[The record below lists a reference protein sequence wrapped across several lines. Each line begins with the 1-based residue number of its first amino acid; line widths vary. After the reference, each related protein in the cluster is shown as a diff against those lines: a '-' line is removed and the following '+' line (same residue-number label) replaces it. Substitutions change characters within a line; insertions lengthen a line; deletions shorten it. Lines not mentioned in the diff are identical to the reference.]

1 MSQLKSL
8 DGRGLYR
15 WAVRAVRVLTER
27 RAEINA
33 LNVFPVPDSDTG
45 SNMAFTMEAA
55 LAAARGIEVDDRADV
70 VVVARALATGS
81 VRGAR
86 GNSGVVL
93 SQVLRGMAEAVTQEP
108 FDGKTISDALN
119 IAVRLVNSAIS
130 DPVEGTV
137 VTVLRAAAGAAKEA
151 VGDNKQVVEVARAA
165 TDAARTA
172 LARTPSQLT
181 VLRDAGVVDAGGMGL
196 VVLLDT
202 MLAELSGVSEDVTDE
217 PVLAEES
224 HGTPGYLEAMFLFTA
239 PPETV
244 DELESVLTE
253 LGDSLLV
260 ARGEGEAQF
269 HIHSTDAGKVIETAY
284 SHGRVSGLRLEVLP
298 EQSVVDKPSRI
309 LLALTPPGAIAEL
322 YRGAGAEVVEVPGD
336 EDVVGEV
343 LSVIRRTR
351 AGEVVLLPNG
361 LLSRRELVAVDNS
374 TRALEQ
380 SITLLPTSR
389 LVSGIAALT
398 MHDPAQPLATA
409 TYEMGEAASSMRTAV
424 LRRAP
429 KAALTT
435 AGPCAKGDILAEVHG
450 DVLVVAD
457 DVASSI
463 ETTAGRL
470 LDAGGEQLTV
480 LTEEII
486 DGEALSER
494 LGVEVVV
501 FDGSGMASTGVIAE
515 IGVE

>member
-1 MSQLKSL
+1 MSDPNAL

-15 WAVRAVRVLTER
+15 WAARSVRVLTER

-45 SNMAFTMEAA
+45 SNMAYTMEAA
-55 LAAARGIEVDDRADV
+55 LAAVEEVADKDRSDV

-93 SQVLRGMAEAVTQEP
+93 SQVLRGVAEAVQTEP
-108 FDGKTISDALN
+108 FGGRTIADALT
-119 IAVRLVNSAIS
+119 IAVSLVAAAIT

-137 VTVLRAAAGAAKEA
+137 VTVLRAAAGAATQA
-151 VGDNKQVVEVARAA
+151 QAQGTDTVGVAEAA
-165 TDAARTA
+165 TDAARLA
-172 LARTPSQLT
+172 LARTPSQLA
-181 VLRDAGVVDAGGMGL
+181 VLREAGVVDAGGTGL
-196 VVLLDT
+196 VVLLES
-202 MLAELSGVSEDVTDE
+202 MMAELTGAPATERSAAVE
-217 PVLAEES
+217 PDPS
-224 HGTPGYLEAMFLFTA
+224 HGAPGYLEVMFLLTA
-239 PPETV
+239 DPESTAS
-244 DELESVLTE
+244 LESELAP

-269 HIHSTDAGKVIETAY
+269 HIHTRDAGAVIEAAFAR
-284 SHGRVSGLRLEVLP
+284 GKVSGLRLEVLP
-298 EQSVVDKPSRI
+298 GQPVVDKPARI

-322 YRGAGAEVVEVPGD
+322 YRGAGAKVVEVTAGD
-336 EDVVGEV
+336 DAVSDV
-343 LSVIRRTR
+343 LATIRRSGAR
-351 AGEVVLLPNG
+351 EVVLLPNG
-361 LLSRRELVAVDNS
+361 LLGRRELAAVDNA

-398 MHDPAQPLATA
+398 MHDAAQPLATA
-409 TYEMGEAASSMRTAV
+409 TYEMGEAASAMRTAV

-429 KAALTT
+429 KAALTP

-450 DVLVVAD
+450 EVLSVAD
-457 DVASSI
+457 DVATAI
-463 ETTAGRL
+463 EATARRL
-470 LDAGGEQLTV
+470 LEAGGEQVTV
-480 LTEEII
+480 FAADDI
-486 DGEALSER
+486 DAAALGER

-501 FDGSGMASTGVIAE
+501 LDGSGLASAGVVAE